1 MLFDFLN
8 TSGVLIFFKYT
19 IKVLMHIHDI
29 WIYVKPI
36 VYPHLVQ
43 YAINIFSMFKYDRI
57 EWTIQITFKCFRRWR
72 YLIGGFKNK
81 LWKIILQNYSLQ
93 KRGICFTEK
102 TLVAQPISFMLIR
115 VKWCVKEKTILFSF
129 VQIILF
135 VYYVYNYI
143 PISV

>member
-1 MLFDFLN
+1 
-8 TSGVLIFFKYT
+8 
-19 IKVLMHIHDI
+19 MHIHDI

-81 LWKIILQNYSLQ
+81 TWKIILQNYSLQ

-115 VKWCVKEKTILFSF
+115 VKWCVKEKTIFSLLSKLFYLCTMF
-129 VQIILF
+129 TIIYLLAC
-135 VYYVYNYI
+135 NLGATC
-143 PISV
+143 SSEQ